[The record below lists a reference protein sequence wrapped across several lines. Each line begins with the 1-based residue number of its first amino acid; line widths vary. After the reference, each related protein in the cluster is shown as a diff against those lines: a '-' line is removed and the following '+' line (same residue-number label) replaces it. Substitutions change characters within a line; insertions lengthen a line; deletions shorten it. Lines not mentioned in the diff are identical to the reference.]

1 LIVYKDLKKYV
12 AFVVEVKGYG
22 EVKKEEV

>member
-1 LIVYKDLKKYV
+1 VYKDLKKYV